1 LYTLSPGTLYQNGD
15 NQKERRE
22 GSPNYKKQ
30 CRSQRERNINLN
42 LPPVNSPAPIYHGQS
57 NMVPLILEST
67 VRPGA
72 VIHETPVS
80 EETMEQY
87 MMRVHNRVDALEHR
101 ELLRAAITAPFWWDE
116 LSRDLQKQ
124 VVNLSVAISSG
135 RVRDFNE
142 VFEYPI
148 EHSFWTEE
156 VLYNMVVS
164 RAA

>member
-1 LYTLSPGTLYQNGD
+1 
-15 NQKERRE
+15 
-22 GSPNYKKQ
+22 
-30 CRSQRERNINLN
+30 
-42 LPPVNSPAPIYHGQS
+42 
-57 NMVPLILEST
+57 MVPLILEST